1 MTSYVIALVTE
12 YPKFYYE
19 TVRELKNRNLAF
31 LSLKLGQEIPSRVSV
46 VLTTMQERKKINF
59 PKLVAH
65 DDAQTAVNEALRI
78 LKGFGTKH
86 RRLIVGIDP
95 GRKPG
100 MAVVGDSKVIETY
113 NLNSP
118 EDVLRRIKD
127 VLVMHSAGEIVIRV
141 GEGGGIYKLRILKLL
156 QENLRMRIETVDET
170 STTPVGKEA
179 SSNADAAVNIALK
192 EGHQLGEK
200 VKLSPKSGEIKNL
213 QQESRALSGNI
224 TISKKLAEEV
234 AKGRLS
240 LEEAL
245 EIQKNRI

>member
-1 MTSYVIALVTE
+1 MIALVTE
-12 YPKFYYE
+12 HPKFYYG

-46 VLTTMQERKKINF
+46 VLTTTQERKKINF
-59 PKLVAH
+59 PKVVVH

-78 LKGFGTKH
+78 LKGFGTRH

-118 EDVLRRIKD
+118 EDVLRRIRD
-127 VLVMHSAGEIVIRV
+127 VLAMHSAGEIVIRV

-156 QENLRMRIETVDET
+156 QENLRTRIETVDET
-170 STTPVGKEA
+170 STTPPGK
-179 SSNADAAVNIALK
+179 SNAAAAVNIALK
-192 EGHQLGEK
+192 EGRPLDEK
-200 VKLSPKSGEIKNL
+200 IELSPKSGEIKNL

-240 LEEAL
+240 LEKAL